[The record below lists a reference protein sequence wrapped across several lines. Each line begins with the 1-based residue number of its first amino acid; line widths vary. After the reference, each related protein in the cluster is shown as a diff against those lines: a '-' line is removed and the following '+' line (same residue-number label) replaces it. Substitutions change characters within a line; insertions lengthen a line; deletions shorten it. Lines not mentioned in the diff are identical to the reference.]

1 MSKERPL
8 FSVSQRAEAR
18 TSDAR
23 GEGLGMEKKTKKHLL
38 SRLLYDCLLFL
49 VFLGL
54 SPPESQ
60 GALYHPSVV
69 GSPLHK
75 SSITW

>member
-1 MSKERPL
+1 MLKERPL

-23 GEGLGMEKKTKKHLL
+23 GEGLGMEKKTKQHLL